1 MPSFINNLWVI
12 TQDGTPLVEI
22 FNNEQLNTGLLG
34 AFLSAIESYSKKI
47 SDGGKLTS
55 ITFKEK
61 KLVIIPALGGYIY
74 LVGLLNKS
82 LKDKKIKEI
91 FKIISDIFEDL
102 YSENDIKTW
111 DGDISFFD
119 KFEERINIYFRMYD
133 L

>member
-1 MPSFINNLWVI
+1 MPSFIRNLWVI

-22 FNNEQLNTGLLG
+22 FNNEELNADLLG

-47 SDGGKLTS
+47 SGGGKLTS

-61 KLVIIPALGGYIY
+61 KLVITPALGGYIY
-74 LVGLLNKS
+74 LVGLLSKS

-102 YSENDIKTW
+102 YSENDLKTW

>member
-1 MPSFINNLWVI
+1 MNA
-12 TQDGTPLVEI
+12 D
-22 FNNEQLNTGLLG
+22 LLG

-47 SDGGKLTS
+47 SGGGKLTS

-82 LKDKKIKEI
+82 LKDKKIKDI